1 MKQVSSMSKIKIRN
15 EQFEVLVDIFCLIK
29 NRSEMKKFL
38 QIFLSESESAYLSQR
53 LDIMRMLA
61 KKFNYRQIKEILRVP
76 SPTIT
81 HANSCLEAGGKKV
94 KKIILSYKYK
104 GDAKEEK
111 TNNVFVESFGNG
123 LVSPHMPGAIGGKK
137 YKK

>member
-1 MKQVSSMSKIKIRN
+1 MKQVSNMSKSKIR
-15 EQFEVLVDIFCLIK
+15 EQQFEVMIDIFCLMK
-29 NRSEMKKFL
+29 DRAEMKKFL
-38 QIFLSESESAYLSQR
+38 QTFLSQSESAYLAQR

-81 HANSCLEAGGKKV
+81 HANSCLGAGGKRIN
-94 KKIILSYKYK
+94 KILLSYKFK
-104 GDAKEEK
+104 DDVKEEK

-123 LVSPHMPGAIGGKK
+123 LVSPHMPGAIGGKR